1 MKLVPP
7 SSGAQDPRRIH
18 KGLRTPQDEGGIFLQ
33 NAGIGLLGD
42 ASHATKPE
50 LEFIIELS
58 HSDCK
63 LAFRSANDNDLGNST
78 DSFY

>member
-1 MKLVPP
+1 M
-7 SSGAQDPRRIH
+7 H
-18 KGLRTPQDEGGIFLQ
+18 KGLSTPQDEGDSFLL

-42 ASHATKPE
+42 PSHAAKPE

-58 HSDCK
+58 HTDCK

-78 DSFY
+78 ASFY